1 MLILDLGVSK
11 LFLSEE
17 KVRASLEFTCIQPY
31 TPAQLCLPSP
41 HERKAPISFGTGC
54 WSYWGPPGHCQLSG
68 DRYREHSS
76 LLMLLSGN
84 VTCLCLQK
92 AAQALGG
99 SWMRQAHAQPQQT
112 RSTEHVMATIK
123 AADLSTSME
132 GLCYISAGLNYQET
146 PGQNARKYV
155 FCK

>member
-1 MLILDLGVSK
+1 MHTAIYTCTAVSSFTSRKESTHLLWHRLLELLGSPRS
-11 LFLSEE
+11 LSAE
-17 KVRASLEFTCIQPY
+17 
-31 TPAQLCLPSP
+31 
-41 HERKAPISFGTGC
+41 
-54 WSYWGPPGHCQLSG
+54 W

-132 GLCYISAGLNYQET
+132 GLCYISTGLNYQET

-155 FCK
+155 FCE